1 MAQRRLTPIL
11 DGRVQVEPVVALHGP
26 RSVGKSTLLATH
38 AAAHHVPVLDLDD
51 PETREVVLANLSLAV
66 GQYTPLDVPGSAQ
79 RVDHSGHPGASMST
93 SMCRWSWM
101 RSRRG

>member
-1 MAQRRLTPIL
+1 MAQRPLTPIL
-11 DGRVQVEPVVALHGP
+11 DGRVQVESVGALHGP

-51 PETREVVLANLSLAV
+51 TETREVVLANLSFAV
-66 GQYTPLDVPGSAQ
+66 GQYTPLC
-79 RVDHSGHPGASMST
+79 VDES